1 MNKKSHFKTLRY
13 DNNVSR
19 RYFFKLVWKIIGVI
33 SLLEPSYVFF
43 SLLRPSNKRH
53 NAIDSNIVELDAL
66 QHFPINS
73 VKRYMEYG
81 LYVVRFQDGGVL
93 ALSSSCTHLNC
104 PVNWSES
111 KQQFLCPCHSS
122 AFTVEGEVLNPPA
135 IRPLSCY
142 DIILSEGKMFVDL
155 SMPLKRKKFNKNQ
168 LKYA

>member
-1 MNKKSHFKTLRY
+1 MNKKSHFKALRY

-19 RYFFKLVWKIIGVI
+19 RYFFKIVWKIIGVI
-33 SLLEPSYVFF
+33 TLLEIGYVVI
-43 SLLRPSNKRH
+43 SLLRPSNKKH
-53 NAIDSNIVELDAL
+53 SALDSNIVELDSI

-81 LYVVRFQDGGVL
+81 LYIVRFQDGGLL

-122 AFTVEGEVLNPPA
+122 AFTVEGTVINPPA
-135 IRPLSCY
+135 TRPLNY
-142 DIILSEGKMFVDL
+142 YNIILSNGKMFVDL
-155 SMPLKRKKFNKNQ
+155 SLPQKRKKFNKDQ